1 MQTKK
6 VILHFRLN
14 GVPGR
19 NQLNGIFRFLGR
31 LGNWDLRLTQSEQEL
46 IAELEAARRGTSR
59 PDGFIVSTPVSDEIC
74 RKIASW
80 AESEKK
86 SA

>member
-31 LGNWDLRLTQSEQEL
+31 LGNWDLRLTQSESILECITRIRL
-46 IAELEAARRGTSR
+46 EEVKKRLTSSDASIAT
-59 PDGFIVSTPVSDEIC
+59 
-74 RKIASW
+74 IAQACGCEVNVQYS
-80 AESEKK
+80 
-86 SA
+86 

>member
-31 LGNWDLRLTQSEQEL
+31 LGNWDLRLTQS
-46 IAELEAARRGTSR
+46 
-59 PDGFIVSTPVSDEIC
+59 
-74 RKIASW
+74 
-80 AESEKK
+80 
-86 SA
+86 